1 MTAALADWLV
11 LAALAVVIAVTRLIA
26 RHHPKVSAGL
36 EQSDELPDP
45 DRRPLDP
52 AGEP

>member
-1 MTAALADWLV
+1 MSTALTDGLI
-11 LAALAVVIAVTRLIA
+11 LAALAVVLVVTHMIA
-26 RHHPKVSAGL
+26 RSHPKVSAGL
-36 EQSDELPDP
+36 EQPDELPDP